1 MAEQLETSLSPGTA
15 IHDSINEALGIPNL
29 AFSKVLM
36 LMIEFTFE
44 VFDAIEADDAKDTL
58 PTLGLAIV
66 REENLENNI
75 GI

>member
-1 MAEQLETSLSPGTA
+1 
-15 IHDSINEALGIPNL
+15 
-29 AFSKVLM
+29 M